1 MSYIPSCAYQWVKN
15 VRFSEN
21 LTCFVFF
28 KHPFWDSPFCL
39 ITDDTIEQW
48 SQNKNIYNV
57 KCYITTKLK
66 SRKGLTIQTLWY
78 CYWRTSWI
86 RQIHQ
91 KNFERWLF
99 YVEII
104 KRKIKVMF
112 HIRHLVE
119 WLILSKLDFRNWI
132 FMRLPK
138 YQKQSISKHIQAC
151 PTFFKCKYIEIS
163 DVALR

>member
-1 MSYIPSCAYQWVKN
+1 MKQKMSCIPSCAYQWVKN

-28 KHPFWDSPFCL
+28 KHAFWDSPFCL

-66 SRKGLTIQTLWY
+66 SRKGLKIQTLWY
-78 CYWRTSWI
+78 CYWRTFWI

-104 KRKIKVMF
+104 KRKIKVML

-119 WLILSKLDFRNWI
+119 WLS
-132 FMRLPK
+132 
-138 YQKQSISKHIQAC
+138 YQN
-151 PTFFKCKYIEIS
+151 
-163 DVALR
+163 